1 MNDYGFVKVAAGV
14 TKVSVANTT
23 KNAQNIVSII
33 KEAYDKDVQIL
44 VCPELSLTAYTCQD
58 LFFQQELLQKAIASL
73 GNILE
78 QTRNL
83 DIISIIGLPLYN
95 DNALYNCAVVIKNG
109 EILGIVPKTYIPNY
123 GEFYE
128 KRWFRSGKD
137 IKNKTLTI
145 LGQEVPFGVD
155 LIFEDK
161 NNSLISFGI
170 EICEDLWVPIP
181 PSSYLSMRG
190 ANIIFNLSASNEL
203 IGKYDY
209 RLDLVKN
216 QSARCYS
223 GYVYAGAGVSESTT
237 DLVFG
242 GHAIIAECGTLL
254 ANSERFIDDNNLT
267 IADIDV
273 LRLHNERVK
282 NTCYTENACNKD
294 FRRIKLDIRKKE
306 TDKLDRYISKSPFVP
321 ENKNDLD
328 KVCKETF
335 QIQVMGLAKR
345 LTHTNIKKVVIGVSG
360 GLDSTL
366 ALFVCVKTF
375 DYLKIDRKNILAIT
389 MPGFGTSS
397 ETRDNAYLLMDKL
410 GVTNIEIDIK
420 EACLKHFSD
429 IGHDKDVYDV
439 TYENVQARERT
450 QILMDIANKHGALVI
465 GTGDLS
471 ELALGWCTY
480 NGDHM
485 SMYAVNTSIPKTLV
499 KSLITWIIENE
510 SDENSKKVLQHII
523 DIPISPELLPPDKDN
538 KISQKTEDIIGKYD
552 LHDFFLYYFMKYG
565 ARPSKINFL
574 AKKAFGEENKEVIK
588 NTLRIFV
595 KRFFTQQFKRS
606 CMPDGAKVGN
616 INLSPRGDLRMP
628 SDAEYE
634 LWLND
639 LDNIED

>member
-1 MNDYGFVKVAAGV
+1 MNNYGFVKVAAGV
-14 TKVSVANTT
+14 NKVSVANTT
-23 KNAQNIVSII
+23 KNAQNIIEII

-58 LFFQQELLQKAIASL
+58 LFFQQELLQKALESL
-73 GNILE
+73 NYILE
-78 QTRNL
+78 QTKNL
-83 DIISIIGLPLYN
+83 DIISIIGVPLN
-95 DNALYNCAVVIKNG
+95 FESALYNCAFVINKG
-109 EILGIVPKTYIPNY
+109 QILGVVPKTYIPNH

-128 KRWFRSGKD
+128 KRWFKSGKN
-137 IKNKTLTI
+137 IRNRTFTLF
-145 LGQEVPFGVD
+145 GQEVPFGVD
-155 LIFEDK
+155 LIFED
-161 NNSLISFGI
+161 NNNPLISFGV

-181 PSSYLSMRG
+181 PSSYLSMGG

-203 IGKYDY
+203 IGKCDY
-209 RLDLVKN
+209 RISLVKN
-216 QSARCYS
+216 QSARCFS

-242 GHAIIAECGTLL
+242 GHAIITECGTLL
-254 ANSERFIDDNNLT
+254 KQSERFVDENNLT

-273 LRLHNERVK
+273 LRLHNERIK
-282 NTCYTENACNKD
+282 NTSYTDNRCNKE
-294 FRRIKLDIRKKE
+294 FRRVKFDIRKLE
-306 TDKLDRYISKSPFVP
+306 VFKLDRHIEKSPFVP
-321 ENKNDLD
+321 QDKNALD

-335 QIQVMGLAKR
+335 SIQVMGLAKR
-345 LTHTNIKKVVIGVSG
+345 LKHTNINKVVIGVSG

-397 ETRDNAYLLMDKL
+397 ETRGNAYLLMDKL
-410 GVTNIEIDIK
+410 GVTNMEIDIK

-429 IGHDKDVYDV
+429 IGHDKNVYDV

-510 SDENSKKVLQHII
+510 SDENSQKVLQHII
-523 DIPISPELLPPDKDN
+523 DIPISPELLPPDENN
-538 KISQKTEDIIGKYD
+538 KIAQKTEDIIGKYD

-565 ARPSKINFL
+565 AKPSKIYFL
-574 AKKAFGEENKEVIK
+574 AQNAFGIENSEVIK
-588 NTLRIFV
+588 NTLKIFV

-628 SDAEYE
+628 SDADFE
-634 LWLND
+634 LWFND
-639 LDNIED
+639 IDD